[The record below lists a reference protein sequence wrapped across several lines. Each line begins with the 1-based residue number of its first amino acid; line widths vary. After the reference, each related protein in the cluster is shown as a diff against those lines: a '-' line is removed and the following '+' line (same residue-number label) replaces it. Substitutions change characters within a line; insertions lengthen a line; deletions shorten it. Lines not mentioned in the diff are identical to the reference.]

1 MNELYEKMLSA
12 YDQSTDTARRNAVYE
27 VSQQIVLA
35 GLAVP
40 VFVSFM
46 GLTDSVKIWI
56 SRCSKKI
63 THFTLSNTFSQS
75 STSSPW

>member
-35 GLAVP
+35 GLADGG
-40 VFVSFM
+40 FFDKAAFYGGTWRILSK
-46 GLTDSVKIWI
+46 LTRVVHS
-56 SRCSKKI
+56 
-63 THFTLSNTFSQS
+63 
-75 STSSPW
+75 